1 MGVHRSRPRLT
12 YGVCA
17 AANQTTG
24 DAEARG
30 RRTLCSRR
38 AASELSAPRYAFNI
52 HEAKK
57 LDLLDALSDCSPT
70 HAALHE
76 ATEADRDTVVPDLLL
91 EYVKVVDALAAYG
104 QRRIGC

>member
-17 AANQTTG
+17 AANPTTG
-24 DAEARG
+24 AAEARG
-30 RRTLCSRR
+30 RRTLSSRR
-38 AASELSAPRYAFNI
+38 ASSARSAEI
-52 HEAKK
+52 RLQHHEAKK
-57 LDLLDALSDCSPT
+57 LDPLDAVSGCSPT

-91 EYVKVVDALAAYG
+91 EYVKDALAAYG

>member
-1 MGVHRSRPRLT
+1 MGVQRSRPRLT
-12 YGVCA
+12 YGVCT
-17 AANQTTG
+17 AANPTTG
-24 DAEARG
+24 AAEARG
-30 RRTLCSRR
+30 RRTLSSRR
-38 AASELSAPRYAFNI
+38 ASSARSAPSLQH

-57 LDLLDALSDCSPT
+57 LDLLDAVSDCSPT

-91 EYVKVVDALAAYG
+91 EYVKDAPAAYG